1 MELGNSKQEIDV
13 PQNISDTDN
22 MDNYNDDDTN
32 VKLFQLPTEIIQ
44 HIVSYLSLQDICQLG
59 ATCRHGHALTHDE
72 NFWQLQV
79 RKEFG
84 LFFTTELNS
93 VADTFKKLTK
103 YPLEGVAYDP
113 RLQGNREISVI
124 YSPEFRRIMIERNG
138 KAKQDPF
145 RAMLENSIKDILP
158 RLLAFYVSLPAEE
171 QCSARLVLFGPGIE
185 SSNTKLLVHKI
196 VNARSSTFDAV
207 EFIKGLPGGIGSGV
221 RINYKHMYNF
231 DLMCLYS
238 NSESIRESVYRD
250 RSRARL
256 EPEINR
262 MLVKDSISGRLAIQP
277 SIVKLLPTIHAL
289 VFAIDTS
296 VRSRDVVVEEVEVM
310 RKELVLMLESMSK
323 FHQSIPLLVLACKG
337 NTESGT
343 LMTLQDIVIGLQL
356 QSLNSPWGVF
366 DVCCENMR
374 GVEKGLDWVLHHLAK
389 KRREWTYHTMQGQ
402 NG

>member
-1 MELGNSKQEIDV
+1 VDATTTEGRKDV
-13 PQNISDTDN
+13 DTVIN
-22 MDNYNDDDTN
+22 EDDDN
-32 VKLFQLPTEIIQ
+32 IKLFHLPTEIIQ
-44 HIVSYLSLQDICQLG
+44 HIVSYLSLQDICHLG

-72 NFWQLQV
+72 TFWQFQV

-84 LFFTTELNS
+84 LFFTTDVSNVTE
-93 VADTFKKLTK
+93 ALTQSTK
-103 YPLEGVAYDP
+103 FPLEGVAYDP

-138 KAKQDPF
+138 RAKQDPF

-158 RLLAFYVSLPAEE
+158 RLLAFYVSLPVEE

-185 SSNTKLLVHKI
+185 SVNTKLLVHKI

-238 NSESIRESVYRD
+238 NSESIRESMYSNRT
-250 RSRARL
+250 RARL

-262 MLVKDSISGRLAIQP
+262 MLVKDNSTSKLAIQP

-289 VFAIDTS
+289 VFAVDTYVS
-296 VRSRDVVVEEVEVM
+296 SREVVEEEVEVM
-310 RKELVLMLESMSK
+310 RQELLLMLESMSM
-323 FHQSIPLLVLACKG
+323 FHQSTPLLVLACRG
-337 NTESGT
+337 STQSPSGSYI
-343 LMTLQDIVIGLQL
+343 TLQDLVEGLQL
-356 QSLNSPWGVF
+356 SSINSPWGVF

-402 NG
+402 NTG

>member
-1 MELGNSKQEIDV
+1 MELVNTDEAIYEPNVSDPVDINIDDNHDK
-13 PQNISDTDN
+13 NIE
-22 MDNYNDDDTN
+22 
-32 VKLFQLPTEIIQ
+32 LFQLPTEIIQ
-44 HIVSYLSLQDICQLG
+44 HIVSYLSLKDICQLG

-72 NFWQLQV
+72 NFWQFQV

-84 LFFTTELNS
+84 LFFTTDLQN
-93 VADTFKKLTK
+93 VADAINKSIN

-158 RLLAFYVSLPAEE
+158 RLLAFYVSMPAEE

-185 SSNTKLLVHKI
+185 SANTRLLVHKI

-238 NSESIRESVYRD
+238 NSESIRERVYRD
-250 RSRARL
+250 RRGARL

-262 MLVKDSISGRLAIQP
+262 MLIRDNNNGKLAIQP

-289 VFAIDTS
+289 VFAIDTYVS
-296 VRSRDVVVEEVEVM
+296 SMDVVVEELEVM
-310 RKELVLMLESMSK
+310 RKELGLMLESMSK
-323 FHQSIPLLVLACKG
+323 FHNTTPLLVLACRG
-337 NTESGT
+337 TTEAT
-343 LMTLQDIVIGLQL
+343 NCMTLQDVVQGLQL
-356 QSLNSPWGVF
+356 CSMKCPWGVF
-366 DVCCENMR
+366 EVCCENMR

-389 KRREWTYHTMQGQ
+389 KRREWTYHSTQGQ